1 VNAGA
6 GACSASW
13 AVPDGSHRAVFLDRD
28 GTLIRNDG
36 DLGDP
41 ERVELLPGVAEGV
54 RHLLGG
60 GYRLVVVTNQGGIG
74 RGLYDE
80 AAYAHLTGWMLAQ
93 LRERGIEVARV
104 YHCPYHPLEGV
115 GAYRR
120 DSIDRKPGPGM
131 LLRARDEL
139 GLDLGGSAMI
149 GDQASDMQ
157 AAAAAGVRLRLW
169 LRAPEAAPAE
179 PGALRVASLAEAG
192 RRLRAAFSATR

>member
-1 VNAGA
+1 MQ
-6 GACSASW
+6 
-13 AVPDGSHRAVFLDRD
+13 RALFLDRD
-28 GTLIRNDG
+28 GVVNVDRGHVHRIEDFEWMPGLFGLCRTALA
-36 DLGDP
+36 LGC
-41 ERVELLPGVAEGV
+41 
-54 RHLLGG
+54 
-60 GYRLVVVTNQGGIG
+60 RLVVVTNQGGIG